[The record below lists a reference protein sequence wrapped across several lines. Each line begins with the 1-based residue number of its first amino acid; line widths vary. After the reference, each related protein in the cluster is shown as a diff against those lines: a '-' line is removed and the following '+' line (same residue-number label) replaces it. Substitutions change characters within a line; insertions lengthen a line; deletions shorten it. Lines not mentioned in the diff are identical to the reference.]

1 MAFDLTRCLIL
12 KLFYAKDR
20 EIEDIVNK
28 LEYCDKGEA
37 AYKADSVRWMKASD
51 ELMDRI
57 FSPVIPTVKQTA
69 PRV

>member
-28 LEYCDKGEA
+28 LEYCDKEVA
-37 AYKADSVRWMKASD
+37 AYKVDSVRWMPASD
-51 ELMDRI
+51 KLMERI
-57 FSPVIPTVKQTA
+57 FSPIIPTVKQTA